1 MSLATFDKDTPRPEQ
16 AAEEK
21 VVATHMS
28 NISNMIA
35 ADVASSYSHA
45 SSNLSVMRKLRMDK
59 SQFSS
64 KVSSLQKQLN

>member
-1 MSLATFDKDTPRPEQ
+1 
-16 AAEEK
+16 
-21 VVATHMS
+21 MS